1 MDKRILFLLL
11 LLVIWICIGVGC
23 HDWATAGSSVDAS
36 HKSALALTDGDNV
49 IAETEDAH
57 INFKRSGVEYITPIA
72 TEVTGVIDKAVD
84 FLKANPTKALQIT
97 GWYTDDEN
105 SDNTTME
112 NLGLARASHVKRLFS
127 NKGIG
132 DAQLAIDG
140 QEESDMVFLGE
151 GDNILRGP
159 ITFNIIEKPNTGL
172 PFEELKTKFQGN
184 PIVIQFDTANDHPTL
199 SPEQRK
205 DIGDLIYYIK
215 NVPNSKLD
223 ISGHSDNR
231 GNRNTNIEKS
241 KERAEFIKDY
251 LVDNGL
257 VAARANVIAIGPD
270 KPISTNNTSAGRAE
284 NRRVEITLN

>member
-11 LLVIWICIGVGC
+11 ILAIWICIGVGC
-23 HDWATAGSSVDAS
+23 HDWANAGSSVDAS
-36 HKSALALTDGDNV
+36 HKSALSLTDGNNV

-57 INFKRSGVEYITPIA
+57 INFKRSGAEYITPIA
-72 TEVTGVIDKAVD
+72 NEVNVVIDKAVD

-127 NKGIG
+127 NKGIS
-132 DAQLAIDG
+132 DAQLKIDG
-140 QEESDMVFLGE
+140 QEESNMVFLGD
-151 GDNILRGP
+151 GDNVLRGP
-159 ITFNIIEKPNTGL
+159 ITFNLTEADTGQK
-172 PFEELKTKFQGN
+172 FADLKTKFQGN
-184 PIVIQFDTANDHPTL
+184 PIAVQFDTANDHPSL
-199 SPEQRK
+199 SQEQRK

-231 GNRNTNIEKS
+231 GNRNSNIEKS

-270 KPISTNNTSAGRAE
+270 KPIASNNTSAGRAQ